1 MIRRHMFDALEAAL
15 DDTPA
20 VFLAGPRQAGK
31 STLAQSLCAGR
42 AGRRYLTFD
51 DAAVMG

>member
-1 MIRRHMFDALEAAL
+1 MIRRHMVDALRAAL

-31 STLAQSLCAGR
+31 STLAQSLSKGR
-42 AGRRYLTFD
+42 SGRRYL
-51 DAAVMG
+51 MPP